1 MKRSNKQ
8 LLFLEPGRLPNESD
22 EDTVQRLAAVL
33 RSKGFQI
40 IENRKSHTKKN
51 NFRFK
56 ETDNE

>member
-8 LLFLEPGRLPNESD
+8 LLFLEPGRLTNESD

-40 IENRKSHTKKN
+40 IKNRKSHTKKN
-51 NFRFK
+51 NFCSK